1 MKSLHT
7 ALLATATLT
16 LFAAVAT
23 AQDER
28 GPRGPQDLDEDG
40 QISRVEFDQ
49 WADEMFTKLDA
60 NGDQVISEDEKP
72 QRGPRGHR
80 ARHGRRGNPE
90 AMAGRVF
97 VKVADDNADGIL
109 DNGEFQVFLAGLET
123 DADGA
128 LTEAAL
134 ETLLPPR
141 PDREGFDGEAPEG
154 LRTRIAGRLF
164 DTDDDGAVTV
174 DELNGIYANLDAN
187 ADGALTED
195 ELPSFGRRG
204 HRGPGSDRPGA
215 GRFGS

>member
-7 ALLATATLT
+7 ALLATAALT
-16 LFAAVAT
+16 LLAAVAG

-28 GPRGPQDLDEDG
+28 RQRGPQDLDQDG

-49 WADEMFTKLDA
+49 WADELFTKLDA

-72 QRGPRGHR
+72 QRGPRGR
-80 ARHGRRGNPE
+80 FGRHGNPE

-97 VKVADDNADGIL
+97 VKVADDNADGTL
-109 DNGEFQVFLAGLET
+109 DDGEFQVFLAGLET

-141 PDREGFDGEAPEG
+141 PGREGFDGEAPEG

-174 DELNGIYANLDAN
+174 DELNGIFANLDAN
-187 ADGALTED
+187 ADGSLTED

-204 HRGPGSDRPGA
+204 HRGPGADRRGG

>member
-7 ALLATATLT
+7 ALLATAALT
-16 LFAAVAT
+16 LFAAVAS
-23 AQDER
+23 AEGER
-28 GPRGPQDLDEDG
+28 GPRGPQDLDQDG
-40 QISRVEFDQ
+40 QISRAEFDQ

-72 QRGPRGHR
+72 KRGPRGR
-80 ARHGRRGNPE
+80 MGRRGNPE

-97 VKVADDNADGIL
+97 VKVADDNADGVL
-109 DNGEFQVFLAGLET
+109 ENGEFQVFLAGLET

-128 LTEAAL
+128 LTETAL

-174 DELNGIYANLDAN
+174 DELNGIFTNLDAN
-187 ADGALTED
+187 ADGALTDD
-195 ELPSFGRRG
+195 ELPSFRRRG
-204 HRGPGSDRPGA
+204 HRGHGSDRPGA
-215 GRFGS
+215 GAGRFGS